1 MTSRAW
7 LLVMLAL
14 PLGFWW
20 RPTER
25 DYLRAAESAYR
36 QGKYEEALRH
46 YQAAALIT
54 RDPGFVAFNQAAML
68 SRLRRWP
75 EAIQGYTQALE
86 DAHGNRRLLSLY
98 GRGTARLALALE
110 PGTVNRAELLADAI
124 EDFRTCLSEQPDF
137 ENAQVHLGLA
147 MQLLAHLQK
156 ESQPAK
162 APDHTHKSSARDN
175 ESRPPDKSQSD
186 KPQPKPVKE
195 PLTEK
200 APNKPIETSD
210 WIRPG
215 RGQLPA
221 IPKTVTAPP
230 LSAQDAQRWIDHEW
244 QRITQARALRSVSLP
259 QGIDIRDW

>member
-1 MTSRAW
+1 MIDRAW

-14 PLGFWW
+14 PLGLWW
-20 RPTER
+20 RATER
-25 DYLRAAESAYR
+25 DYLRAAELAYR

-46 YQAAALIT
+46 YRAAALMT
-54 RDPGFVAFNQAAML
+54 QDPGFVAFNCAAIL

-86 DAHGNRRLLSLY
+86 DAQGNRRLLSLY

-110 PGTVNRAELLADAI
+110 PTTVNRAALLADAI

-156 ESQPAK
+156 ESQPAE
-162 APDHTHKSSARDN
+162 APNHTHKPSAPDN
-175 ESRPPDKSQSD
+175 ESGRTDKSQSG
-186 KPQPKPVKE
+186 KPQLKPVKG
-195 PLTEK
+195 PLPEK
-200 APNKPIETSD
+200 APDKPIETSE

-221 IPKTVTAPP
+221 IPKTATAPP

-259 QGIDIRDW
+259 QGTDIRDW

>member
-1 MTSRAW
+1 MTGRAW
-7 LLVMLAL
+7 LLVMLAV
-14 PLGFWW
+14 PLGLWW

-46 YQAAALIT
+46 YQAAALLT
-54 RDPGFVAFNQAAML
+54 RDPGLVAFNRAAIL

-75 EAIQGYTQALE
+75 EAIQSYTQALE
-86 DAHGNRRLLSLY
+86 DARGNRRLLSLY
-98 GRGTARLALALE
+98 GRGTARLALAIE
-110 PGTVNRAELLADAI
+110 PATVNRAELLVDAI

-137 ENAQVHLGLA
+137 ENARVHWALA

-156 ESQPAK
+156 ESQPVK
-162 APDHTHKSSARDN
+162 APDHTHKPSAWDN
-175 ESRPPDKSQSD
+175 DSWRLDKSQSS

-195 PLTEK
+195 PLPDK
-200 APNKPIETSD
+200 ASDKPIETNE

-230 LSAQDAQRWIDHEW
+230 LSTQDAQRWLDHEW

-259 QGIDIRDW
+259 QGTDIRDW